1 MAEIINKVAQS
12 SLETINLEDFYP
24 EGERKVIDIKDWLYE
39 GVILREKDFRA
50 ALKAKDW
57 SVFQNTYVALHCS
70 SSAIIPGWAYLLLA
84 SHLNTFAKQ
93 VVFGDLETLN
103 ALLYQQAL
111 EDFEVSNY
119 KDKPVI
125 IKGCSNKPV
134 PQNAYLMLLQKLQPV
149 AKSIMYGEACS
160 AVPLYK
166 RPKK

>member
-70 SSAIIPGWAYLLLA
+70 SAAIIPGWAYLLLA

-111 EDFEVSNY
+111 EGFEVSNY

-125 IKGCSNKPV
+125 IKGCSNRPV

>member
-12 SLETINLEDFYP
+12 SLETINLEKFYS
-24 EGERKVIDIKDWLYE
+24 EGERKMIDIKEWLYE

-50 ALKAKDW
+50 ALKDKDW
-57 SVFQNTYVALHCS
+57 SVFQDTYVALHCS
-70 SSAIIPGWAYLLLA
+70 SAAIIPGWAYLLLA
-84 SHLNTFAKQ
+84 SYLNPFAKQ

-111 EDFEVSNY
+111 EGLEVSNY

-134 PQNAYLMLLQKLQPV
+134 PQNAYLMLLKKLQPV

-166 RPKK
+166 RSKK